1 MTAPVPSDN
10 RVGAIRR
17 AIERPLSDEET
28 LQVRELDDLVTGF
41 IEACNRIGK
50 SRALAIAIT
59 NAEQAQMWALR
70 HFSQE
75 N

>member
-1 MTAPVPSDN
+1 
-10 RVGAIRR
+10 
-17 AIERPLSDEET
+17 LSDEEA
-28 LQVRELDDLVTGF
+28 LQVRSLDELISGF

-50 SRALAIAIT
+50 SRALALAIT

>member
-1 MTAPVPSDN
+1 MTPPPPADA
-10 RVGAIRR
+10 RVGTIDRPL
-17 AIERPLSDEET
+17 ERPLSDEEA
-28 LQVRELDDLVTGF
+28 LQVRSLDELISGF

-50 SRALAIAIT
+50 SRALALAIT